1 MNVFTTS
8 SKLNKENHHK
18 KFVNPFKSMGK
29 LVSNIIF
36 PLKDLKRIQNFITM
50 ILFANER
57 GGGCENFLTRVCYL
71 FILDE
76 PDFYMSYFFFVIHFF
91 LDLAFVVPINRVRS

>member
-8 SKLNKENHHK
+8 SILNKEKHHK

-29 LVSNIIF
+29 LVSEYYISPKN
-36 PLKDLKRIQNFITM
+36 LKRIQNFITI

-57 GGGCENFLTRVCYL
+57 GGGCEIFLTRVCSL
-71 FILDE
+71 FIQDE
-76 PDFYMSYFFFVIHFF
+76 PDFT
-91 LDLAFVVPINRVRS
+91 